1 MSSLS
6 AGTRLGPYEL
16 GEMLGAGGMG
26 EVYKARDTRLERSV
40 AIKVLPPHLSSNAA
54 FRDRFDREAKAISAI
69 SHPNICALFD
79 VGTSNDLHYLVMEYL
94 EGESLADR
102 LTRGPLP
109 LEQVYRYGVE
119 IASALDKAHRGGIVH
134 RDLKPGNI
142 MITKAG
148 AKLLDFGLA
157 KYAQGSPSSSS
168 AEVLQSLATE
178 HRPLT
183 QEGTILGTFQYMS
196 PEQLAGDEA
205 DARSD
210 IFALGAVL
218 YEMLTGVRAFQGK
231 NKTSLI
237 GAIVSGEPRPVS
249 SLQPLTPPALE
260 HVIRKCLA
268 KEPDDRWQSAHD
280 IAEEIRWISESGSQ
294 AGVATPL
301 TVKRKTRERLAWS
314 LAAVLAAGLAFAGYV
329 ALRRTDAPAQ
339 FYRTSLV
346 LPTSLDY
353 YSGPMA
359 ISPDGKAVAYAAP
372 TAGGQRILWIRRFDE
387 PAPQPL
393 GATVDASSPFW
404 SPDGQTVGY
413 FTFRNLN
420 RVSAA
425 GGQPEVIA
433 HASGGVGATWNRQG
447 IVLFAPNV
455 VSPILRIP
463 ASGGDAVPITNL
475 EKLGHRSH
483 RWPYFLPD
491 GKRFLFLALRDPAGK
506 AKDGIYLGSLDSNDE
521 PKFLTAA
528 DSNAVFVEPDQ
539 LVFGRDGVLRVQR
552 VDVERGVMLGEPTSM
567 TQLQYSNRFAAA
579 IFSATPTA
587 LIYQEKGTEIFTEL
601 QWVDRQGKVL
611 GTVGSPA
618 YYWSP
623 RISHD
628 GKRIAVDKSASS
640 GKGDIWIL
648 ETTRVG
654 ATRFTFDDANESV
667 PIWMPG
673 DERLIYMISP
683 ERTGRDALSKALT
696 AGSAPEK
703 FLGDPALD
711 EMPTD
716 VSPDGR
722 HLLFERQ
729 ASNRGRDVYVYSM
742 DEKQSKPYLTSV
754 AGEESAVFS
763 PDGKWVAYM
772 SDESGRSEIYVQSF
786 PTPAAQWQISTS
798 GGSMPKWSPDG
809 TELFFVS
816 ADGNLMSV
824 PVKIGD
830 SFEAGAA
837 RSLFPVRLRANT
849 ITEFDI
855 TADGTRFL
863 LNTLAPRND
872 PPLSMLIHWR
882 GRYRP

>member
-1 MSSLS
+1 VTLSS
-6 AGTRLGPYEL
+6 GTRLGPYEL
-16 GEMLGAGGMG
+16 GELLGAGGMG

-40 AIKVLPPHLSSNAA
+40 AVKVLSSHLSSTPA
-54 FRDRFDREAKAISAI
+54 FRERFDREAKAISAI
-69 SHPNICALFD
+69 SHPSICALFD

-109 LEQVYRYGVE
+109 LDQVFRYGVE
-119 IASALDKAHRGGIVH
+119 IASALDKAHRAGIVH

-157 KYAQGSPSSSS
+157 KYAHSGPGP
-168 AEVLQSLATE
+168 EVLQSLATE
-178 HRPLT
+178 HKPLT

-218 YEMLTGVRAFQGK
+218 YEMLTGVRAFHGK

-249 SLQPLTPPALE
+249 ALQPLTPPALE
-260 HVIRKCLA
+260 HVIKKCLA
-268 KEPDDRWQSAHD
+268 KEPDDRLQSAHD
-280 IAEEIRWISESGSQ
+280 IAEELKWISEAGSQ
-294 AGVATPL
+294 AGVATPF

-314 LAAVLAAGLAFAGYV
+314 IAAILAAGLGLAGI
-329 ALRRTDAPAQ
+329 LTFRRVETPLQ

-346 LPTSLDY
+346 LPSYLDY

-372 TAGGQRILWIRRFDE
+372 NEGGQRILWIRRFDE
-387 PAPQPL
+387 AAPHSLPA
-393 GATVDASSPFW
+393 TIDASSPFW

-413 FTFRNLN
+413 FTFRKLN
-420 RVSAA
+420 RISAA

-433 HASGGVGATWNRQG
+433 DASGGAGATWNRQG
-447 IVLFAPNV
+447 VVLFSPNV
-455 VSPILRIP
+455 VSPILRVP
-463 ASGGDAVPITNL
+463 ASGGDAVALTHL
-475 EKLGHRSH
+475 EKLGHRAH

-491 GKRFLFLALRDPAGK
+491 GKRFLFLALRAPGGK
-506 AKDGIYLGSLDSNDE
+506 AKEGIYLGSIDSKDE

-528 DSNAVFVEPDQ
+528 DSNAVYVEPGQ
-539 LVFGRDGVLRVQR
+539 LVFGREGVLRVQK
-552 VDVERGVMLGEPTSM
+552 VDVDRGVMLGEPASVTP
-567 TQLQYSNRFAAA
+567 LQYSSRFNAAM
-579 IFSATPTA
+579 FSATPSA
-587 LIYQEKGTEIFTEL
+587 LIYQEKGTEAFTEL

-611 GTVGSPA
+611 GTAGPPA

-640 GKGDIWIL
+640 GRGDIWIV

-654 ATRFTFDDANESV
+654 ATRFTFDEANESV
-667 PIWMPG
+667 PIWTPG
-673 DERLIYMISP
+673 DEGLLYMISP
-683 ERTGRDALSKALT
+683 EGAARDVLLKPLK

-703 FLGDPALD
+703 ILGDPVLD
-711 EMPTD
+711 ELPND

-722 HLLFERQ
+722 NLLV
-729 ASNRGRDVYVYSM
+729 GRETTGGGFDIYIYST
-742 DEKQSKPYLTSV
+742 ESKSSTPFLTS
-754 AGEESAVFS
+754 AAAEDSALFS
-763 PDGKWVAYM
+763 PDGNWVAYA
-772 SDESGRSEIYVQSF
+772 SDESGRNEVYVQSF

-798 GGSMPKWSPDG
+798 GGSMPRWSRDG
-809 TELFFVS
+809 KELFFVS
-816 ADGNLMSV
+816 AEGNLMSM
-824 PVKIGD
+824 PVKIGE

-837 RSLFPVRLRANT
+837 RALFPVRLRTNT
-849 ITEFDI
+849 LTEFDVA
-855 TADGTRFL
+855 ADGTRFL
-863 LNTLAPRND
+863 LNSIAPKND
-872 PPLSMLIHWR
+872 PPLPVLINWQV
-882 GRYRP
+882 RYKP